1 MAEIVRFGVSLS
13 KDLLTEFD
21 KKIAEEGYE
30 TRSKAVGD
38 LLKEYVIEKEF
49 ASGGTVAGAITVLY
63 DHHNRELVSTLLD
76 IQHNYHESVI
86 SIQHIHLDHD
96 NCLEIL
102 AVKGKSDSIKNL
114 YASLKTMKG
123 IKHVSINVTATS

>member
-1 MAEIVRFGVSLS
+1 MAEIVRFGVSLD

-21 KKIAEEGYE
+21 RKIAEEGYE

-38 LLKEYVIEKEF
+38 LLKEYVIEKDF
-49 ASGGTVAGAITVLY
+49 ASGGNVAGAITILY
-63 DHHNRELVSTLLD
+63 DHHNKDLLASLMD
-76 IQHNYHESVI
+76 IQHDYHDAVI

-102 AVKGKSDSIKNL
+102 AVRGNSNSIKKL
-114 YASLKTMKG
+114 YSSLKTMKG
-123 IKHVSINVTATS
+123 IKHTSINITGTK

>member
-1 MAEIVRFGVSLS
+1 MAEIVRFGVSLD

-21 KKIAEEGYE
+21 RKIAEEGYE

-49 ASGGTVAGAITVLY
+49 ASGGTVAGAVTILY
-63 DHHNRELVSTLLD
+63 DHHNRDLLSSLMD
-76 IQHNYHESVI
+76 IQHDYHDSVI

-102 AVKGKSDSIKNL
+102 AVRGNSDSIKKL
-114 YASLKTMKG
+114 YTSLKIMKG
-123 IKHVSINVTATS
+123 IKHTSINITGTK

>member
-1 MAEIVRFGVSLS
+1 MAELVRFGVSLD

-21 KKIAEEGYE
+21 NKIAADGYE
-30 TRSKAVGD
+30 TRSKAISD

-49 ASGGTVAGAITVLY
+49 SSGGIVAGALTILY
-63 DHHNRELVSTLLD
+63 DHHNKDLVFSLMNM
-76 IQHNYHESVI
+76 QHDYHDAVI

-102 AVKGKSDSIKNL
+102 AVRGDGDSIKSL
-114 YASLKTMKG
+114 YSALKTMKG
-123 IKHVSINVTATS
+123 VKHTSINITGTN